1 PSGIPPGEVVSSP
14 SHILPKRAGWLILC
28 YLDHPFLHMIPDTTR
43 FWIQFEKHRESID
56 YLQSNLDK
64 FPEARRLGIEIPV
77 PIDEIRWVLKV
88 SDSAPDEA
96 LEIIR
101 RAYEAHGFPV
111 EIYKVPW
118 GKGK

>member
-1 PSGIPPGEVVSSP
+1 
-14 SHILPKRAGWLILC
+14 
-28 YLDHPFLHMIPDTTR
+28 M
-43 FWIQFEKHRESID
+43 
-56 YLQSNLDK
+56 
-64 FPEARRLGIEIPV
+64 GIEIPV